1 MNPVNREQF
10 EKVLDRNLHDLVQ
23 VLTNPNVSL
32 MAREF
37 AVIKAKSEILE
48 EFDINTGNASTL
60 QEEIEDLIPE
70 DFRFTKGGKR
80 KKK

>member
-10 EKVLDRNLHDLVQ
+10 EKVLNQNLHDLVQ
-23 VLTNPNVSL
+23 VLTNPQVSL

-37 AVIKAKSEILE
+37 AVVKAKNEILE
-48 EFDINTGNASTL
+48 EFDINTSNASTL
-60 QEEIEDLIPE
+60 KEEIEDLIPE
-70 DFRFTKGGKR
+70 EFRFTKGGKR